1 MTSNVERILSIIVEL
16 EELRANIL
24 LEGMD
29 GVAVELN
36 KAIADLMWLH
46 RELERF
52 E

>member
-1 MTSNVERILSIIVEL
+1 MKYANKILTIIDDL

-29 GVAVELN
+29 GVAAELN
-36 KAIADLMWLH
+36 KAIADLSWLH